1 MIRINLLPK
10 ELRPVQRTPIP
21 HIISLLILAAILV
34 FMFNMYASLRQDLT
48 IVTGRVNK
56 QQRELA
62 GLQEAVEEHKSLIQ
76 QKALLQRKILAI
88 QEILEGKTVWSEQLH
103 QLASLTPENIWYKR
117 IRITS
122 KKFSEEQPA
131 VDKKTGKVVLD
142 ARTGQPR
149 MTRVSVDKQILE
161 VSGYAIDDE
170 HGMSSTSTLAA
181 RTTSDAQFSSYFVL
195 YNSKIGDTDFNGYP
209 VREFTFEYI
218 IGG

>member
-21 HIISLLILAAILV
+21 HIVSLLILAAVLV
-34 FMFNMYASLRQDLT
+34 FMNNVYTDLRLERT
-48 IVTGRVNK
+48 IVTSKVDKTNK
-56 QQRELA
+56 ELS
-62 GLQEAVEEHKSLIQ
+62 GLQEAVEEHKALIK

-117 IRITS
+117 IRVTS

-131 VDKKTGKVVLD
+131 IDRKTGKPVMD
-142 ARTGQPR
+142 ARTNSPR

-181 RTTSDAQFSSYFVL
+181 RTSNDKEFSSYFEL
-195 YNSKIGDTDFNGYP
+195 HNSKIGDTDFNGYP

>member
-1 MIRINLLPK
+1 MIKINLLPK

-21 HIISLLILAAILV
+21 HIVSLLILAGALV
-34 FMFNMYASLRQDLT
+34 FMYNIFIGQRTELL
-48 IVTGRVNK
+48 IVDGKVQK
-56 QQRELA
+56 MEKELA
-62 GLQEAVEEHKSLIQ
+62 GLQDAVKEHTELIKQKS
-76 QKALLQRKILAI
+76 LLQRKILAI

-103 QLASLTPENIWYKR
+103 RLATLTPENIWYKR

-122 KKFSEEQPA
+122 KKFSEEKPTI
-131 VDKKTGKVVLD
+131 DKKTGAPVLD
-142 ARTGQPR
+142 AKTGAVR

-170 HGMSSTSTLAA
+170 HGLSSTSTLAA
-181 RTTSDAQFSSYFVL
+181 RTTNDKDFSSYFML
-195 YNSKIGDTDFNGYP
+195 YNSKIVDTDFNGHP